1 MGEPPLDESIVLQLD
16 ESPPDHPFA
25 AVQLYHADIALL
37 NYLLQDLRA
46 LVRRAAAGE
55 IQLVAHETIEWQV
68 HGLRRRTIVCD
79 PQRLLQR
86 HDVEMVGFFGDR
98 RAESDGSAVDEVEVK
113 LHLEFRNYPGIL
125 SYSSIELVD
134 NQWADLVV
142 HSEPEDRQAWRSSR
156 VHVYAAEELAPRVY
170 HNVRIHN
177 GCIPDG
183 AIGSETV
190 VIETTKYWDYDV
202 FPTWRASR
210 ELPGGATG
218 TVGSP
223 WTDLAAGPP

>member
-1 MGEPPLDESIVLQLD
+1 MGEPLLGEPLVLQLD

-25 AVQLYHADIALL
+25 SVQLYHADIALL

-46 LVRRAAAGE
+46 LTRRAAAGE
-55 IQLVAHETIEWQV
+55 IQLVAHETIEWKV

-79 PQRLLQR
+79 PTRLLQR
-86 HDVEMVGFFGDR
+86 RDVEMVGFFGDR
-98 RAESDGSAVDEVEVK
+98 RAESDGAAVDEVEVE
-113 LHLEFRNYPGIL
+113 LHREFRNYPGIL

-142 HSEPEDRQAWRSSR
+142 HAEPSDRQVWRDSR

-202 FPTWRASR
+202 CPTWHAFR

-223 WTDLAAGPP
+223 WTDLAAGPT